1 MKPSAYISEGGV
13 VFKEIPPNLMF
24 NLTPLYTSPEI
35 QYWHN
40 LVKDQDKKIFE
51 LKTALEYANKTNELR
66 SLVKS
71 FFDDYLSIREESD
84 SGRIF
89 SPIYVSCCRAMKIES
104 LSKLMDR
111 MMELSGAKR
120 EEECKILL
128 KSTLKV

>member
-1 MKPSAYISEGGV
+1 MKPSAYISDGGV

-35 QYWHN
+35 QYWHS

-51 LKTALEYANKTNELR
+51 LKNALEYAQKTNELR

-71 FFDDYLSIREESD
+71 FFDDYLGIREESD
-84 SGRIF
+84 SGRMF
-89 SPIYVSCCRAMKIES
+89 SPIYVSCGRVMKMES
-104 LSKLMDR
+104 LSKLLDR
-111 MMELSGAKR
+111 MMELSGANVD
-120 EEECKILL
+120 ESKILL

>member
-71 FFDDYLSIREESD
+71 FFDDYLGIREESD

>member
-1 MKPSAYISEGGV
+1 MKPSAYISEAGI
-13 VFKEIPPNLMF
+13 VFKEKPANILF
-24 NLTPLYTSPEI
+24 TLTPLYTSPEI
-35 QYWHN
+35 QYWHS

-89 SPIYVSCCRAMKIES
+89 NPIYVSCCRAMKIES
-104 LSKLMDR
+104 LSKLLDR

-128 KSTLKV
+128 KSTLKM